1 MKSAKIVIA
10 HVIALVCLSLTLFAC
25 NGHKITPAEATADS
39 LAADTVIADTTAR
52 DTVVTPAGDSIL
64 VPPSTYQFRPGTKV
78 EGKLICL
85 TFDDG
90 PNNVGTPV
98 VLDVLKKYG
107 AHATFFC
114 VGSCIK
120 ESTHEV
126 MRRAVAEGNEICS
139 HTYSHPFLTS
149 TSYEKVQQ
157 EIHATNE
164 AIKEAVGYYPNFY
177 RPPYLDVDQI
187 VLREIDMPAITGSAS
202 DDWMKSHTPEM
213 IVETVMKTAKPNAVY
228 IMHDLGANKRT
239 PVALETLI
247 PRLQSEGYTLVTLT
261 DLYTSL
267 DIIPKAHSLYS
278 APKREYKPAPMSNRR
293 ARLTHRAAA
302 PSAPAQPAK
311 THSPATATKP
321 ADSPTQ
327 AATAELEP
335 AAEAPAEKKAEPEP
349 QAGLAQE

>member
-1 MKSAKIVIA
+1 MKSVKTIIA
-10 HVIALVCLSLTLFAC
+10 HVSALACLALTLFAC
-25 NGHKITPAEATADS
+25 NGNKITPDDAAADS
-39 LAADTVIADTTAR
+39 LATDTVIADTTAR

-64 VPPSTYQFRPGTKV
+64 VPASTYKFRPGTKV

-120 ESTHEV
+120 ESTHDV

-157 EIHATNE
+157 EMRATNE

-187 VLREIDMPAITGSAS
+187 VLSEIDLPAITGSAS
-202 DDWMKSHTPEM
+202 DDWMKTHTPEM

-267 DIIPKAHSLYS
+267 GITPKAHSLYS
-278 APKREYKPAPMSNRR
+278 APEREYKPSAMSNRR
-293 ARLTHRAAA
+293 ARMMHRTAA
-302 PSAPAQPAK
+302 PA
-311 THSPATATKP
+311 ATATP
-321 ADSPTQ
+321 AKAPTTATTPAAGHTQ
-327 AATAELEP
+327 AATATPEP
-335 AAEAPAEKKAEPEP
+335 AAEAPAEKKAEAEPEP
-349 QAGLAQE
+349 QPASTQE